1 MMTGNLSVKVTK
13 EDLMR
18 HFGLDSTPYLRSS
31 SWIELAVERSG
42 NSQGFGFINVPEHL
56 AGKVTFFSPHCF
68 LYSSYGS
75 GWENLRKTLRHFS
88 VVTLSSIPVARVYDH
103 VFIL

>member
-56 AGKVTFFSPHCF
+56 AGKVTFFFSPLFSIQF
-68 LYSSYGS
+68 LWVWLG
-75 GWENLRKTLRHFS
+75 EFT
-88 VVTLSSIPVARVYDH
+88 
-103 VFIL
+103 

>member
-42 NSQGFGFINVPEHL
+42 ASQGFGFINVPEHL
-56 AGKVTFFSPHCF
+56 AGKVFFSHCF

-75 GWENLRKTLRHFS
+75 G
-88 VVTLSSIPVARVYDH
+88 
-103 VFIL
+103 